1 MKTETKILT
10 ALVFLVFISL
20 VSCKK
25 DHNYQMPNQ
34 HFVTQASSSNMFEI
48 AAGNLAMQKGV
59 NADVKAFGNH
69 MVTDHSTAATE
80 MATLANQKGLT
91 VPAAMTEKHQ
101 AKLNI
106 LAGLIGTEFDKQY
119 ASMMLTSH
127 METIALFQEASSDIG
142 VPDDDLRSFAAN
154 KLPTLN
160 EHLAQ
165 AQQLNTTVSQQ

>member
-1 MKTETKILT
+1 MKTETKILI
-10 ALVFLVFISL
+10 ALAFLGFVSL

-48 AAGNLAMQKGV
+48 AAGNLAIQKGV
-59 NADVKAFGNH
+59 NAEVKAYGNH

-91 VPAAMTEKHQ
+91 VPTTMTEKHQ
-101 AKLNI
+101 AKLNM

-119 ASMMLTSH
+119 AAMMVTSH
-127 METIALFQEASSDIG
+127 METIVLFQEASSDIG
-142 VPDDDLRSFAAN
+142 VPDDDLRGFAAG

-160 EHLAQ
+160 EHLQ
-165 AQQLNTTVSQQ
+165 HAQQLQTMVGQ